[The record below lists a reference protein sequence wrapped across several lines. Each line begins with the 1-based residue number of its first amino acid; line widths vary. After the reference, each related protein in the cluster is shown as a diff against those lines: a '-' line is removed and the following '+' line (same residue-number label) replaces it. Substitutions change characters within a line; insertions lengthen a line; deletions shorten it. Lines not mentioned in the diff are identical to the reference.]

1 MRLKTNDIAL
11 RVRKAIATQA
21 RIEQRANAHVE
32 DLKQLGLDIAQE
44 YAKHTS
50 LGARLKFI
58 KEQVA
63 EPISKSKKYDCE
75 LIYIPENYGKKDAQ
89 GRTKPVFKF
98 KSSGAMSYFR
108 NRVCMIK
115 GQPFGT
121 GSGSVSNKVESKLP
135 AEAQREL
142 DKLLSKYPFP
152 KSDWTSYI
160 NKNYV

>member
-1 MRLKTNDIAL
+1 MKLKTNDIAL
-11 RVRKAIATQA
+11 RVRNAIATQA

-44 YAKHTS
+44 YAKRAS

-75 LIYIPENYGKKDAQ
+75 LIYKPENYGKKDAQ

-121 GSGSVSNKVESKLP
+121 GSGSVSNKTEWDFDKALERFMNVC
-135 AEAQREL
+135 AEHGIKKPRIVSTIE
-142 DKLLSKYPFP
+142 KE
-152 KSDWTSYI
+152 
-160 NKNYV
+160 YV